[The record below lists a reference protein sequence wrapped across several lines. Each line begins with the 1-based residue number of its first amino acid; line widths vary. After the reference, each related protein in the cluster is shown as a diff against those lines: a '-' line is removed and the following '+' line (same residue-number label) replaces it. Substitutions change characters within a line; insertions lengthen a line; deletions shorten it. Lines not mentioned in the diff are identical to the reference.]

1 MQSNN
6 ENSLNDQISSSN
18 YRLRQQPWQHLHRLE
33 EHLRSE
39 DQCWGPFRI
48 LRGRGEQPSVFQGSQ
63 WDHRELQQA
72 GHGRQRRLVRTEWT
86 VQLRKKLLAFIE
98 DFLLIYVSW
107 KIDCVP
113 DSRVGISP
121 ATVAAV
127 ASVLNRLSAV
137 KTPTILGWGAGRIT
151 LSMTWM
157 TPLAAATSA
166 WTTFELPI
174 VTPAIKEKCWTFN
187 ENSDSKIYRKYS
199 FELLPLETTALA
211 TSPLTKGTSPVWRS
225 VLRTFPDTTWPRR
238 TAFSFSGFAMRP
250 SRAPAGR
257 ARKAASVGANRVNGP
272 AKKKIVS
279 LHWRFFTH
287 LRVVENRLC
296 TWFKGRDQS
305 SNSSGR
311 SERAE
316 PLISGQN
323 SNNIGLRRRQNHFI
337 DDMDDTISGSN
348 VSLNDI
354 RASDSDTRYKGKNV
368 EQWKSNSKICRKYSF
383 ELLPLETTA
392 LAASPLTKGTSPV
405 WRSVLRT
412 FPDTTWP
419 RRTAFNF
426 SGFAIRP
433 SRAPAG
439 RARKAASV
447 GANRVNGPAV
457 EDHQKHKNLPS
468 SLLFETV
475 CILDCRVG
483 ISPAA
488 VAAVA
493 SVLNRLSAVRTP
505 TISGWG
511 AGRIT
516 LSMTWMTPLL
526 VAISAWVTLELPTVT
541 PPLSRRNR

>member
-127 ASVLNRLSAV
+127 ARVLKRLSAV

-238 TAFSFSGFAMRP
+238 TAFSFSGSAMRP

-272 AKKKIVS
+272 AKEKIVS
-279 LHWRFFTH
+279 LHWKFFTDIC
-287 LRVVENRLC
+287 VV
-296 TWFKGRDQS
+296 K
-305 SNSSGR
+305 
-311 SERAE
+311 
-316 PLISGQN
+316 
-323 SNNIGLRRRQNHFI
+323 I
-337 DDMDDTISGSN
+337 DC
-348 VSLNDI
+348 VP
-354 RASDSDTRYKGKNV
+354 DS
-368 EQWKSNSKICRKYSF
+368 
-383 ELLPLETTA
+383 
-392 LAASPLTKGTSPV
+392 
-405 WRSVLRT
+405 
-412 FPDTTWP
+412 
-419 RRTAFNF
+419 
-426 SGFAIRP
+426 
-433 SRAPAG
+433 
-439 RARKAASV
+439 
-447 GANRVNGPAV
+447 
-457 EDHQKHKNLPS
+457 
-468 SLLFETV
+468 
-475 CILDCRVG
+475 RVG
-483 ISPAA
+483 ISPAT

-493 SVLNRLSAVRTP
+493 SVLNRLSAVKTP
-505 TISGWG
+505 TILGWG

-516 LSMTWMTPLL
+516 LSMTWMTPL
-526 VAISAWVTLELPTVT
+526 AAATSAWMTFELPIVT
-541 PPLSRRNR
+541 PAIKEKMLNNENLIAKYVENILLSYYLSKQLPWLHHR